1 MQTTQ
6 SENNNAYDLPPPP
19 PGMQHQHHHHQRHH
33 NAVPHL
39 PDSIDDPHLGLEDKD
54 PLRSEHHNLKDF
66 NQHLYMTRKKL
77 RRYRKKHLKAHDLT
91 SNGGD
96 SASSLPSGLYGKNS
110 LNMENFMSLQPPL
123 TPTVIRT

>member
-1 MQTTQ
+1 M
-6 SENNNAYDLPPPP
+6 PPPP
-19 PGMQHQHHHHQRHH
+19 PANLQHHHQQHH
-33 NAVPHL
+33 L
-39 PDSIDDPHLGLEDKD
+39 TDSIDDPNLGLEDKD
-54 PLRSEHHNLKDF
+54 PLRSPHQNLKDF

-96 SASSLPSGLYGKNS
+96 SNSLSSGLYGKNS

>member
-6 SENNNAYDLPPPP
+6 SDNNTSAYDLAPPP
-19 PGMQHQHHHHQRHH
+19 PGMQHHHHQHHHNPVQHM
-33 NAVPHL
+33 
-39 PDSIDDPHLGLEDKD
+39 PDSIDDPNLGLEDKD
-54 PLRSEHHNLKDF
+54 PLRSAHHNLKDF

-91 SNGGD
+91 SNGTESG
-96 SASSLPSGLYGKNS
+96 SSLSSGLYGKNS